1 MSFMEK
7 AYQRLLEGNRTW
19 VQKRLGENPEYFQHL
34 ARGQHPEYLWI
45 GCSDSRVSAD
55 QITGTQP
62 GEIFVHRNV
71 ANLVVHNDV
80 NLLAVLQYSIEVLQV
95 KHVIVCGHYGCGG
108 VEAALNRRGFGP
120 MDDWLKNIREVH
132 RRHQREVDSIKD
144 LEKKYHRLAELNV
157 FEQAYNLCSTQIIK
171 QSWMRRGAPYV
182 HGWIYSIADGVLKEL
197 GISVRSQM
205 DMPTVFRRL

>member
-1 MSFMEK
+1 
-7 AYQRLLEGNRTW
+7 
-19 VQKRLGENPEYFQHL
+19 
-34 ARGQHPEYLWI
+34 
-45 GCSDSRVSAD
+45 
-55 QITGTQP
+55 
-62 GEIFVHRNV
+62 
-71 ANLVVHNDV
+71 
-80 NLLAVLQYSIEVLQV
+80 
-95 KHVIVCGHYGCGG
+95 
-108 VEAALNRRGFGP
+108 